1 MLDILRLDVHRVLVL
16 VDDQDAEE
24 RQAAALRTTT
34 VADELPEQFGC
45 RPVVAAAR
53 DARPRVRLLDL

>member
-1 MLDILRLDVHRVLVL
+1 VVL

-24 RQAAALRTTT
+24 RQAATLRAATI
-34 VADELPEQFGC
+34 ADELPKQFGS